1 MGPATFLRSTVITIA
16 MLAAA
21 SASAASDRDLTVSHR
36 PARPVHFASSGP
48 LNISLVPTSASVLRI
63 GSEIGFTVGTTAGG
77 YASLYVLSAS
87 GKVQLWMENVPIQA
101 GHTMAYPMRG
111 GIVRAS
117 PPAGDDQVLLV
128 VTRTPFAGFSRGSV
142 RSPLVL
148 PYSHGSFRQ
157 ALAAKTARFGSDDWA
172 STELTIRI
180 ED

>member
-1 MGPATFLRSTVITIA
+1 MRPATFLRSTVITIA

-21 SASAASDRDLTVSHR
+21 SASAANDRDLTVSHR

-48 LNISLVPTSASVLRI
+48 LNISLVPTTGVLRV

-101 GHTMAYPMRG
+101 GHTLAYPMRG
-111 GIVRAS
+111 AIVRAT

-128 VTRTPFAGFSRGSV
+128 VTRTPFAGFARGTV

-148 PYSHGSFRQ
+148 PYTHSTFRQ
-157 ALAAKTARFGSDDWA
+157 ALASKTGSFGSDDWA

-180 ED
+180 EN